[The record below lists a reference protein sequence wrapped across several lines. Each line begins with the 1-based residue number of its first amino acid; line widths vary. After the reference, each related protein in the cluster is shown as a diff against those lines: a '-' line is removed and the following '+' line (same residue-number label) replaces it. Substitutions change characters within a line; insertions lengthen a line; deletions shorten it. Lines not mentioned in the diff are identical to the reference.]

1 MMTFTHEVSPA
12 SNEVFQRVNEVL
24 LTSNEVFQV
33 SPEVSLISNEVF
45 QLLHYL
51 ILTTISCNHSAYH
64 YIYEVRKRLILLQD
78 AMANCG
84 YSRLLRSLPA
94 GVQRGFPPMAST
106 AGNRTK

>member
-45 QLLHYL
+45 
-51 ILTTISCNHSAYH
+51 LTAALFNFNYN
-64 YIYEVRKRLILLQD
+64 KLQ
-78 AMANCG
+78 
-84 YSRLLRSLPA
+84 S
-94 GVQRGFPPMAST
+94 
-106 AGNRTK
+106 